1 MKKTIQIPSNL
12 TRMASIREEQ
22 MGEKTVKRVSI
33 SSDVP
38 YLRYDWRNDE
48 DYYEVLSHD
57 PADIDDARLKLGLP
71 ILFNHDRDSH
81 LGRAKGFANDGHRI
95 DVGTM
100 DDLIWSTSDFA
111 QSKKADVENG
121 SLVGTSVGYKILD
134 DGECIGAKDGIPI
147 YKFRWAPH
155 EFSFCTIEAD
165 TTVGAGR
172 SRDKEAAGEMQEI
185 SISTKDSVDKTGKNL
200 ETDLQTSDM
209 KSKNRKFHE
218 ADKGDNATTGTAA
231 TIDVVKE
238 RGNAVNEFKSRC
250 KRIDDYVE
258 GLKNPQWK
266 QAAQTIAAKHKNG
279 EADFDSFRTEALDA
293 FEGVTRVDAG
303 ATGEIGMS
311 KKELKRY
318 SLARAIYL
326 RGTGKPL
333 DGLEKE
339 ASDATA
345 KVLRKDA
352 DGFYIPED
360 WSGRSLTEIHGLGA
374 SEQERQMDFLRNVVS
389 MASRALT
396 VGNFASAG
404 SLVGTDL
411 LAGSMI
417 ELLRNKAV
425 VMSLGPTTL
434 SGLVGNVA
442 IPKQVGAATAYWLP
456 EGGTVTASDQ
466 QFAQLGL
473 MPHRLTAQTA
483 YDKQLVAQASVS
495 VEAIVRNDI
504 ALVMA
509 LKKDLAALQGS
520 GNSGEPLGIAN
531 TTGVQTVTFG
541 AAATWAKVLE
551 FETDL
556 ATANADQTGTPVWLT
571 NPSVRGKWK
580 AAPKV
585 SASTFPIF
593 LWGDATGANVVNG
606 YAAYVTNQ
614 VPTTGTGAN
623 LVYFFVPGELI
634 VADWAGIDVVVNPFS
649 LDSTGQIRTT
659 VTQWTDLAVRHP
671 GAFVV
676 STDSG
681 AQ

>member
-1 MKKTIQIPSNL
+1 MKKTIKIPSEL
-12 TRMASIREEQ
+12 TRMGCIREEEMDGKQ
-22 MGEKTVKRVSI
+22 VKKVSI

-38 YLRYDWRNDE
+38 YLRYDWMNDE
-48 DYYEVLSHD
+48 EYYEVLSHD
-57 PADIDDARLKLGLP
+57 PADIQDERLKLGLP
-71 ILFNHDRDSH
+71 ILFNHDRDMH
-81 LGRAKGFANDGHRI
+81 LGRAKGFTNDGHRI
-95 DVGTM
+95 DVGSM
-100 DDLIWSTSDFA
+100 DDLMWSTSEFA
-111 QSKKADVENG
+111 QTKKADVENG

-147 YKFRWAPH
+147 YKFKWSPH

-172 SRDKEAAGEMQEI
+172 SRDKENAAEMNEI
-185 SISTKDSVDKTGKNL
+185 SVELKDNVDNSPKNL

-218 ADKGDNATTGTAA
+218 ADKGDNATTGNAP

-238 RGNAVNEFKSRC
+238 RGNAVNEFKARC
-250 KRIDDYVE
+250 KRIDDYVD

-266 QAAQTIAAKHKNG
+266 DAAKAIAAKHKNG
-279 EADFDSFRTEALDA
+279 EADFDVFRTEALDS
-293 FEGVTRVDAG
+293 FDNVTRVDAQV
-303 ATGEIGMS
+303 TGEIGMS

-318 SLARAIYL
+318 SLARAIHL
-326 RGTGKPL
+326 RGTGKAL

-339 ASDATA
+339 ASDAQA
-345 KVLRKDA
+345 KLLRKEP

-360 WSGRSLTEIHGLGA
+360 WSSRSLNEIHGLGA
-374 SEQERQMDFLRNVVS
+374 SETERQMGFVRDIVAL
-389 MASRALT
+389 ASRALT
-396 VGNFASAG
+396 VGNFPSAG
-404 SLVGTDL
+404 ALVGTDL

-442 IPKQVGAATAYWLP
+442 IPKQVGGATAYWLP
-456 EGGTVTASDQ
+456 DGGTVTASDQ
-466 QFAQLGL
+466 AFAQLGL
-473 MPHRLTAQTA
+473 MPHRLVAQTA

-520 GNSGEPLGIAN
+520 GASGEPLGIAN

-585 SASTFPIF
+585 AASTFPIF

-623 LVYFFVPGELI
+623 LVYFFVPSELV

-659 VTQWTDLAVRHP
+659 VTQWTDIAVRHP
-671 GAFVV
+671 GAFVI